1 MIIFYGVLT
10 GKGSQV
16 TSHYL
21 FWKSTIHN
29 TILTGFDIIVNDAVI
44 PKPAFDNFFLLS

>member
-1 MIIFYGVLT
+1 MIIFYEVLT

-16 TSHYL
+16 ASHYL
-21 FWKSTIHN
+21 HD
-29 TILTGFDIIVNDAVI
+29 TILTAFDIIVNDGVI